1 MLNQNVFSTKSSPMS
16 FEGSYGT
23 VVSWRGVDF
32 LFMAFQVSWSGE
44 VVDGAGRDWALIWS
58 EVFVHVLPAYLSVR
72 YLEAKYDRH
81 T

>member
-1 MLNQNVFSTKSSPMS
+1 MLNQIVFSTKSSPMS
-16 FEGSYGT
+16 FAGSYGT
-23 VVSWRGVDF
+23 VVSWRGVNF

-44 VVDGAGRDWALIWS
+44 VVNGAGRDWAFIWS
-58 EVFVHVLPAYLSVR
+58 EVFVHVLPECLLVR